1 MILPLFLISQFLKDR
16 FASVAEALVPLP
28 PAKEI
33 RVNEFPIHCVGFKPD
48 DDRDKF
54 DVINQHLAGAL
65 PRRGC

>member
-33 RVNEFPIHCVGFKPD
+33 RVV
-48 DDRDKF
+48 
-54 DVINQHLAGAL
+54 
-65 PRRGC
+65 